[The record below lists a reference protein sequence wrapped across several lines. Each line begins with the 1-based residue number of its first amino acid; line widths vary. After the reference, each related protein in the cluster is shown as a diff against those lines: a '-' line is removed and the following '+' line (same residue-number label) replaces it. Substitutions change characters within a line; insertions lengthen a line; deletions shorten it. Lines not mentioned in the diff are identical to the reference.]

1 MLDSKS
7 KFKYFIWIPG
17 LIFMLSKFVL
27 TALVITIAFFV
38 IRQRHLSGNDVGKRK
53 LTISQETEKNYSKNE
68 FKSDLRFGAYIF
80 LTLMVGLG
88 ASLYYFDWLDNH
100 TILTVNLHRDNL
112 SQPIS
117 YEVYKY
123 QLEDR
128 SFITTDGRT
137 ITVASNERMEIL
149 GLYD

>member
-1 MLDSKS
+1 
-7 KFKYFIWIPG
+7 
-17 LIFMLSKFVL
+17 MLSKFLL
-27 TALVITIAFFV
+27 TALVIIIAFFV
-38 IRQRHLSGNDVGKRK
+38 IRQRHLSGNNISQKNR
-53 LTISQETEKNYSKNE
+53 TISRKTENLNSRKE
-68 FKSDLRFGAYIF
+68 FTSDLRLGAYIF

-88 ASLYYFDWLDNH
+88 ATLYYFDWLDDH

-112 SQPIS
+112 SQPVS

-137 ITVASNERMEIL
+137 ITVASSERMEIL
-149 GLYD
+149 GLTE

>member
-1 MLDSKS
+1 
-7 KFKYFIWIPG
+7 
-17 LIFMLSKFVL
+17 MLSKFLL
-27 TALVITIAFFV
+27 TALVIIIAFFV
-38 IRQRHLSGNDVGKRK
+38 IRQRHLSGNNISQKNR
-53 LTISQETEKNYSKNE
+53 TISRKTENLNSRKE
-68 FKSDLRFGAYIF
+68 FTSDLRLGAYIF

-88 ASLYYFDWLDNH
+88 ATLYYFDWLDDH

-112 SQPIS
+112 SQPVS

-137 ITVASNERMEIL
+137 ITVASSERMEVL
-149 GLYD
+149 GLTE

>member
-1 MLDSKS
+1 
-7 KFKYFIWIPG
+7 
-17 LIFMLSKFVL
+17 MLSKFLL
-27 TALVITIAFFV
+27 TALVIIIAFFV
-38 IRQRHLSGNDVGKRK
+38 IRQRHLSGNN
-53 LTISQETEKNYSKNE
+53 ISQKNRTIPRKTENLNSRKE
-68 FKSDLRFGAYIF
+68 FTSDLRLGAYIF

-88 ASLYYFDWLDNH
+88 ATLYYFDWLDDH

-112 SQPIS
+112 SQPVS

-137 ITVASNERMEIL
+137 ITVASSERMEVL
-149 GLYD
+149 GLTE

>member
-1 MLDSKS
+1 
-7 KFKYFIWIPG
+7 
-17 LIFMLSKFVL
+17 MLSKFLL
-27 TALVITIAFFV
+27 TALVIIIAFFV
-38 IRQRHLSGNDVGKRK
+38 IRQRHLSGNN
-53 LTISQETEKNYSKNE
+53 ISQKSRSISRKTEKVNSRKV
-68 FKSDLRFGAYIF
+68 FTSDLRLGAYIF

-88 ASLYYFDWLDNH
+88 ATLYYFDWLDDH

-112 SQPIS
+112 SQPVS

-137 ITVASNERMEIL
+137 ITVASSERMEVL
-149 GLYD
+149 GLTE